1 MSEKKQKKVLGRG
14 LDALLGDSSNT
25 DFSNDRKKNT
35 DSLQLSLDKIHV
47 NPNQP
52 RTNFDSNQIDNL
64 VVSIKELG
72 IIQPITVRKIN
83 DDKYEII
90 SGERRYRA
98 SKIANLESIPCY
110 IKAVED
116 ESDLLKMSLVENVQR
131 VDLDP
136 IEIALTYER
145 FVNEYNLNID
155 AISRLVGKDRSTVSN
170 YIRLLK
176 LDPIIQSGI
185 RDGFLSMGHGRALI
199 NVDDKKLQI
208 EIYEQIISSKLS
220 VRQTEKIA
228 RGNKALASNNS
239 SSDVSKIYLDA
250 TNKFEKLFNSKVT
263 LKENRKGKV
272 SLSTT
277 FKSINE
283 LYSIIKK
290 ITNWEKFF
298 Y

>member
-14 LDALLGDSSNT
+14 LDALLGDSDNT
-25 DFSNDRKKNT
+25 GFSTDKKKNT
-35 DSLQLSLDKIHV
+35 DSLQLSLDKIYV

-52 RTNFDSNQIDNL
+52 RTNFDSVQIDNL

-72 IIQPITVRKIN
+72 IIQPITVRKIEN
-83 DDKYEII
+83 DKFEII

-116 ESDLLKMSLVENVQR
+116 ETDLLKMSLVENVQR

-145 FVNEYNLNID
+145 FINEYNLNID
-155 AISRLVGKDRSTVSN
+155 AISRLVGKDRSTISN

-220 VRQTEKIA
+220 VRQTEKIV
-228 RGNKALASNNS
+228 RGNKAIKTNNS
-239 SSDVSKIYLDA
+239 SSDVSKIYIDA
-250 TNKFEKLFNSKVT
+250 TNKFEKLFNSKVI
-263 LKENRKGKV
+263 LKENSKGRV

-283 LYSIIKK
+283 LYSFLKK
-290 ITNWEKFF
+290 ISN
-298 Y
+298 

>member
-25 DFSNDRKKNT
+25 DFPNGGKKNT
-35 DSLQLSLDKIHV
+35 NSLQLSLDKIHV

-52 RTNFDSNQIDNL
+52 RTNFDSDQIDNL

-72 IIQPITVRKIN
+72 IIQPITVRKIK

-116 ESDLLKMSLVENVQR
+116 ETDLLKMSLVENVQR

-145 FVNEYNLNID
+145 FINEYSLNID
-155 AISRLVGKDRSTVSN
+155 AISRLVGKDRSTISN

-208 EIYEQIISSKLS
+208 EIYEQIISSNLS
-220 VRQTEKIA
+220 VRQTEKIV
-228 RGNKALASNNS
+228 RGNKTTNTNKS

-263 LKENRKGKV
+263 LKENSKGRV
-272 SLSTT
+272 SLLTT

-283 LYSIIKK
+283 LYSFLKK
-290 ITNWEKFF
+290 ISN
-298 Y
+298 

>member
-1 MSEKKQKKVLGRG
+1 MSDKKQKKVLGRG
-14 LDALLGDSSNT
+14 LDALLGDSDNT
-25 DFSNDRKKNT
+25 DFSSDIKSNSN
-35 DSLQLSLDKIHV
+35 SLQLSLDKINV

-72 IIQPITVRKIN
+72 IIQPITVRKIK

-116 ESDLLKMSLVENVQR
+116 ETDLLKMSLVENVQR

-145 FVNEYNLNID
+145 FINEYNLNID
-155 AISRLVGKDRSTVSN
+155 AISRLVGKDRSTISN

-208 EIYEQIISSKLS
+208 EIYEQIISSNLS
-220 VRQTEKIA
+220 VRQTEKIV
-228 RGNKALASNNS
+228 RGNKTTNTNKS

-263 LKENRKGKV
+263 LKENSKGRV
-272 SLSTT
+272 SLLTT

-283 LYSIIKK
+283 LYSFLKK
-290 ITNWEKFF
+290 ISN
-298 Y
+298 

>member
-1 MSEKKQKKVLGRG
+1 MSDKKQKKVLGRG
-14 LDALLGDSSNT
+14 LDALLGNSDNA
-25 DFSNDRKKNT
+25 DFSNNTKNNT
-35 DSLQLSLDKIHV
+35 NSLQLSLDKIYV

-116 ESDLLKMSLVENVQR
+116 ETDLLKMSLVENVQR

-145 FVNEYNLNID
+145 FINEYNLNID

-228 RGNKALASNNS
+228 RGNKALASNKS

-263 LKENRKGKV
+263 LKENSKGKV

-290 ITNWEKFF
+290 ITN
-298 Y
+298 

>member
-14 LDALLGDSSNT
+14 LDALLGNT
-25 DFSNDRKKNT
+25 DNADLSIEKKKGIN
-35 DSLQLSLDKIHV
+35 SFKLSLNKIHV

-52 RTNFDSNQIDNL
+52 RTNFDSKEIDNL

-83 DDKYEII
+83 EDKYEII

-98 SKIANLESIPCY
+98 SKLANLESIPCF
-110 IKAVED
+110 IKAVEND
-116 ESDLLKMSLVENVQR
+116 TDLLKMSLVENVQR

-145 FVNEYNLNID
+145 LINEYNLDIES
-155 AISRLVGKDRSTVSN
+155 ISRLVGKDRSTISN
-170 YIRLLK
+170 YVRLLK

-199 NVDDKKLQI
+199 NIDDKKLQI
-208 EIYEQIISSKLS
+208 EIYKQIISSKLS
-220 VRQTEKIA
+220 VRQTEKIV
-228 RGNKALASNNS
+228 RGNKILTSNNS
-239 SSDVSKIYLDA
+239 NSDVSKIYLDA

-263 LKENRKGKV
+263 LKESNKGKV
-272 SLSTT
+272 TLSIS

-283 LYSIIKK
+283 LYSILKK
-290 ITNWEKFF
+290 ISNWEK
-298 Y
+298 

>member
-1 MSEKKQKKVLGRG
+1 MTGKKQKKVLGRG
-14 LDALLGDSSNT
+14 LDALLGDSDNLDLSIE
-25 DFSNDRKKNT
+25 KKKKIN
-35 DSLQLSLDKIHV
+35 SFQLSLDKIHV

-52 RTNFDSNQIDNL
+52 RTNFDSKEINNL

-72 IIQPITVRKIN
+72 IIQPITVRKI
-83 DDKYEII
+83 DYDKYEII

-98 SKIANLESIPCY
+98 SKIAKLDSIPCF
-110 IKAVED
+110 IKAVD
-116 ESDLLKMSLVENVQR
+116 NDSDLLKMSLVENVQR

-145 FVNEYNLNID
+145 LINEYNLNID
-155 AISRLVGKDRSTVSN
+155 AISRLVGKDRSTISN
-170 YIRLLK
+170 YLRLLK

-199 NVDDKKLQI
+199 NIDDKKLQLK
-208 EIYEQIISSKLS
+208 IYEQIISSKLS
-220 VRQTEKIA
+220 VRQTENIV
-228 RGNKALASNNS
+228 RGEKPSNFNNHN
-239 SSDVSKIYLDA
+239 SDVSKIYIDV

-263 LKENRKGKV
+263 LKENNRGKV
-272 SLSTT
+272 TLSAS

-290 ITNWEKFF
+290 ISNWKR
-298 Y
+298 

>member
-1 MSEKKQKKVLGRG
+1 MTGRKQKKVLGRG
-14 LDALLGDSSNT
+14 LDALLGDSDNLDLSIE
-25 DFSNDRKKNT
+25 KKKKIN
-35 DSLQLSLDKIHV
+35 SFQLSLDKIHV

-52 RTNFDSNQIDNL
+52 RTNFDSKEINNL

-72 IIQPITVRKIN
+72 IIQPITVRKI
-83 DDKYEII
+83 DYDKYEII

-98 SKIANLESIPCY
+98 SKIANLDSIPCF
-110 IKAVED
+110 IKAVD
-116 ESDLLKMSLVENVQR
+116 NDSDLLKMSLVENVQR

-145 FVNEYNLNID
+145 LINEYNLNID
-155 AISRLVGKDRSTVSN
+155 AISRLVGKDRSTISN
-170 YIRLLK
+170 YLRLLK

-199 NVDDKKLQI
+199 NIDDKKLQLK
-208 EIYEQIISSKLS
+208 IYEQIISSKLS
-220 VRQTEKIA
+220 VRQTENIV
-228 RGNKALASNNS
+228 RGEKPSNFNNHN
-239 SSDVSKIYLDA
+239 SDVSKIYIDV

-263 LKENRKGKV
+263 LKENNIGKV
-272 SLSTT
+272 TLSAS

-290 ITNWEKFF
+290 ISNWKR
-298 Y
+298 

>member
-14 LDALLGDSSNT
+14 LDALLGDTDNSNLSIEKT
-25 DFSNDRKKNT
+25 KKIN
-35 DSLQLSLDKIHV
+35 SFQLPLSKIHV

-52 RTNFDSNQIDNL
+52 RTNFDSKEIDNL

-98 SKIANLESIPCY
+98 SKLANLNSIPCY
-110 IKAVED
+110 IKAVEND
-116 ESDLLKMSLVENVQR
+116 TDLLKMSLVENVQR

-145 FVNEYNLNID
+145 LINEYNLDIES
-155 AISRLVGKDRSTVSN
+155 ISRLVGKDRSTISN
-170 YIRLLK
+170 YVRLLK

-199 NVDDKKLQI
+199 NIDDKKLQI
-208 EIYEQIISSKLS
+208 EIYKQIISSKLS
-220 VRQTEKIA
+220 VRQTEKIV
-228 RGNKALASNNS
+228 RGNKILTSNNS
-239 SSDVSKIYLDA
+239 NSDVSKIYLDA

-263 LKENRKGKV
+263 LKESNKGKV
-272 SLSTT
+272 TLSIS

-283 LYSIIKK
+283 LYSILKK
-290 ITNWEKFF
+290 ISNWEK
-298 Y
+298 

>member
-14 LDALLGDSSNT
+14 LDALLGDSDNT
-25 DFSNDRKKNT
+25 DFSSDIKSNSN
-35 DSLQLSLDKIHV
+35 SLQLSLDKINV

-52 RTNFDSNQIDNL
+52 RTNFDSNQINNL

-72 IIQPITVRKIN
+72 VIQPITVRKIK

-116 ESDLLKMSLVENVQR
+116 KTDLLKMSLVENVQR

-145 FVNEYNLNID
+145 FINEYNLNID
-155 AISRLVGKDRSTVSN
+155 AISRLVGKDRSTISN

-185 RDGFLSMGHGRALI
+185 RDGFLTMGHGRALI

-208 EIYEQIISSKLS
+208 EIYQQIISSNLS
-220 VRQTEKIA
+220 VRQTEKIVS
-228 RGNKALASNNS
+228 GKKASTNNNS
-239 SSDVSKIYLDA
+239 NSDVSKIYIDA

-263 LKENRKGKV
+263 LKENSKGKV

-283 LYSIIKK
+283 LYSFLKK
-290 ITNWEKFF
+290 ISIWEE
-298 Y
+298 

>member
-1 MSEKKQKKVLGRG
+1 MSDKKQKKVLGRG
-14 LDALLGDSSNT
+14 LDALLGNSDNA
-25 DFSNDRKKNT
+25 DFSKNNT
-35 DSLQLSLDKIHV
+35 NSLQLSLDKIYV

-110 IKAVED
+110 IKAVEH
-116 ESDLLKMSLVENVQR
+116 ETDLLKMSLVENVQR

-145 FVNEYNLNID
+145 FINEYNLNID
-155 AISRLVGKDRSTVSN
+155 AISRLVGMDRSTVSN

-228 RGNKALASNNS
+228 RGDKALPSNNS

-250 TNKFEKLFNSKVT
+250 TNKFEKLFNSKVI
-263 LKENRKGKV
+263 LKENSKGKV
-272 SLSTT
+272 SLLTT

-290 ITNWEKFF
+290 ITN
-298 Y
+298 

>member
-14 LDALLGDSSNT
+14 LDALLGDTDNSSL
-25 DFSNDRKKNT
+25 SIEKKKKTN
-35 DSLQLSLDKIHV
+35 SIQLSLNKIHV

-52 RTNFDSNQIDNL
+52 RTNFDSKEIDNL

-83 DDKYEII
+83 EDKYEII

-98 SKIANLESIPCY
+98 SKLANLESIPCY
-110 IKAVED
+110 IKAVEND
-116 ESDLLKMSLVENVQR
+116 TDLLKMSLVENVQR

-145 FVNEYNLNID
+145 LINEYNLDIES
-155 AISRLVGKDRSTVSN
+155 ISRLVGKDRSTISN
-170 YIRLLK
+170 YVRLLK

-199 NVDDKKLQI
+199 NIDDKKIQI
-208 EIYEQIISSKLS
+208 EIYKKIISSKLS
-220 VRQTEKIA
+220 VRQTEKIV
-228 RGNKALASNNS
+228 RGNKTITSNNS
-239 SSDVSKIYLDA
+239 KSDVSKIYLDA
-250 TNKFEKLFNSKVT
+250 TNKFEKFFDSRVT
-263 LKENRKGKV
+263 LKESNKGKV
-272 SLSTT
+272 TLSTS

-283 LYSIIKK
+283 LYSILKK
-290 ITNWEKFF
+290 ISN
-298 Y
+298 

>member
-1 MSEKKQKKVLGRG
+1 MSDKKQKKVLGRG
-14 LDALLGDSSNT
+14 LDALLGNSDNA
-25 DFSNDRKKNT
+25 DFSNNTKNNT
-35 DSLQLSLDKIHV
+35 NSLQLSLDKIYV

-98 SKIANLESIPCY
+98 SKIANLKSIPCY

-145 FVNEYNLNID
+145 FINEYNLNVD
-155 AISRLVGKDRSTVSN
+155 TISRLVGKDRSTVSN

-228 RGNKALASNNS
+228 RGNKSLPSNNS

-263 LKENRKGKV
+263 LKENSKGKV

-290 ITNWEKFF
+290 ITN
-298 Y
+298 

>member
-25 DFSNDRKKNT
+25 DFSNDVKKNT

-52 RTNFDSNQIDNL
+52 RTNFDSDQIDNL

-72 IIQPITVRKIN
+72 IIQPITVRKIK

-116 ESDLLKMSLVENVQR
+116 ETDLLKMSLVENVQR

-145 FVNEYNLNID
+145 FINEYSLNID
-155 AISRLVGKDRSTVSN
+155 AISRLVGKDRSTISN

-208 EIYEQIISSKLS
+208 EIYEQIISSNLS
-220 VRQTEKIA
+220 VRQTEKIV
-228 RGNKALASNNS
+228 RGNKTTNTNKS

-263 LKENRKGKV
+263 LKENSKGRV
-272 SLSTT
+272 SLLTT

-283 LYSIIKK
+283 LYSFLKK
-290 ITNWEKFF
+290 ISN
-298 Y
+298 

>member
-14 LDALLGDSSNT
+14 LDALLGDSDNT
-25 DFSNDRKKNT
+25 GFSTDKKKNT
-35 DSLQLSLDKIHV
+35 DSLQLSLDKIYV

-52 RTNFDSNQIDNL
+52 RTNFDSVQIDNL

-83 DDKYEII
+83 DGKYEII

-290 ITNWEKFF
+290 ITN
-298 Y
+298 

>member
-1 MSEKKQKKVLGRG
+1 MSKKKQKKVLGRG
-14 LDALLGDSSNT
+14 LDALLGDPDNSN
-25 DFSNDRKKNT
+25 FSNDNNKNSNSFQI
-35 DSLQLSLDKIHV
+35 SLEKIYV
-47 NPNQP
+47 NRNQP
-52 RTNFDSNQIDNL
+52 RTNFDSNEIDNL

-98 SKIANLESIPCY
+98 SKIANLGSIPCY

-116 ESDLLKMSLVENVQR
+116 EADLLKMSLVENIQR

-145 FVNEYNLNID
+145 FINEYNLNID
-155 AISRLVGKDRSTVSN
+155 AISRLVGKDRSTISN

-228 RGNKALASNNS
+228 RGNKAPPNKNF
-239 SSDVSKIYLDA
+239 SSDVSKIYIDA

-263 LKENRKGKV
+263 LKENSKGKV

-277 FKSINE
+277 FKSIND
-283 LYSIIKK
+283 LYSFLKK
-290 ITNWEKFF
+290 ISN
-298 Y
+298 

>member
-14 LDALLGDSSNT
+14 LDALLGDSDNT
-25 DFSNDRKKNT
+25 DFSNDRKKNNNT
-35 DSLQLSLDKIHV
+35 LQLSLDKIHV

-72 IIQPITVRKIN
+72 IIQPITVRKIKDN
-83 DDKYEII
+83 NYEII

-98 SKIANLESIPCY
+98 SKIAKMESIPCY

-145 FVNEYNLNID
+145 FINEYNLNID

-228 RGNKALASNNS
+228 KGNKALPSNNS
-239 SSDVSKIYLDA
+239 SSDVSKIYLDV

-263 LKENRKGKV
+263 LKENSKGKV

-290 ITNWEKFF
+290 ITN
-298 Y
+298 

>member
-25 DFSNDRKKNT
+25 DFSNDGKKNT
-35 DSLQLSLDKIHV
+35 NSLQLSLDKIYV

-52 RTNFDSNQIDNL
+52 RTNFDSDQIDNL

-72 IIQPITVRKIN
+72 IIQPITVRKIK

-116 ESDLLKMSLVENVQR
+116 ETDLLKMSLVENVQR

-145 FVNEYNLNID
+145 FINEYNLNID
-155 AISRLVGKDRSTVSN
+155 AISRLVGKDRSTISN

-220 VRQTEKIA
+220 VRQTEKIV
-228 RGNKALASNNS
+228 RGNKTTNTNNS
-239 SSDVSKIYLDA
+239 SSDVSKIYIDA

-263 LKENRKGKV
+263 LKENSKGKV

-283 LYSIIKK
+283 LYSFLKK
-290 ITNWEKFF
+290 ISN
-298 Y
+298 

>member
-14 LDALLGDSSNT
+14 LDALLGDSDNA
-25 DFSNDRKKNT
+25 DFSNGRNKNI

-72 IIQPITVRKIN
+72 IIQPITVRKIK

-98 SKIANLESIPCY
+98 SKIAKLESIPCY

-116 ESDLLKMSLVENVQR
+116 ETDLLKMSLVENVQR

-145 FVNEYNLNID
+145 FINEYNLNID
-155 AISRLVGKDRSTVSN
+155 GISRLVGKDRSTISN

-176 LDPIIQSGI
+176 LDPIVQSGI

-228 RGNKALASNNS
+228 RGNKASSNNNS
-239 SSDVSKIYLDA
+239 SSDVSKIYIDA

-263 LKENRKGKV
+263 LKENSKGKV

-283 LYSIIKK
+283 LYSFLKK
-290 ITNWEKFF
+290 ISN
-298 Y
+298 

>member
-1 MSEKKQKKVLGRG
+1 MSDKKQKKVLGRG
-14 LDALLGDSSNT
+14 LDALLGNSDNA
-25 DFSNDRKKNT
+25 DFSKNNT
-35 DSLQLSLDKIHV
+35 NSLQLSLDKIYV

-116 ESDLLKMSLVENVQR
+116 ETDLLKMSLVENVQR

-145 FVNEYNLNID
+145 FINEYNLNID

-228 RGNKALASNNS
+228 RGNKALASNKS

-263 LKENRKGKV
+263 LKENSKGKV

-290 ITNWEKFF
+290 ITN
-298 Y
+298 

>member
-14 LDALLGDSSNT
+14 LDALLGDTDNT
-25 DFSNDRKKNT
+25 SLSIEKIKNIN
-35 DSLQLSLDKIHV
+35 SFQLSINKIHV

-52 RTNFDSNQIDNL
+52 RTNFDSKEIDNL
-64 VVSIKELG
+64 VISIKELG

-98 SKIANLESIPCY
+98 SKQANLDSIPCY
-110 IKAVED
+110 IKAVEND
-116 ESDLLKMSLVENVQR
+116 TDLLKMSLVENVQR

-145 FVNEYNLNID
+145 LINEYKLDIES
-155 AISRLVGKDRSTVSN
+155 ISRLVGKDRSTISN
-170 YIRLLK
+170 YVRLLR

-199 NVDDKKLQI
+199 NINDKKLQI
-208 EIYEQIISSKLS
+208 EIYKQILSSKLS
-220 VRQTEKIA
+220 VRQTEKIV
-228 RGNKALASNNS
+228 RGNKTITSNNS
-239 SSDVSKIYLDA
+239 KSDVSKIYLDA
-250 TNKFEKLFNSKVT
+250 TNKFEKFFDSRVT
-263 LKENRKGKV
+263 LKESNKGKV
-272 SLSTT
+272 TLSTS

-283 LYSIIKK
+283 LYSILKK
-290 ITNWEKFF
+290 ISNWEK
-298 Y
+298 

>member
-1 MSEKKQKKVLGRG
+1 MSEKKQKKVLGKG
-14 LDALLGDSSNT
+14 LGALLGDADNSNL
-25 DFSNDRKKNT
+25 SIKKNT
-35 DSLQLSLDKIHV
+35 DSFKLSLDKIFV

-52 RTNFDSNQIDNL
+52 RTNFDSNEIDNL

-83 DDKYEII
+83 ENKYEII

-98 SKIANLESIPCY
+98 SKIANLDSIPCY
-110 IKAVED
+110 IKAVEND
-116 ESDLLKMSLVENVQR
+116 TDLLKMSLVENVQR

-145 FVNEYNLNID
+145 LINEYNLNID
-155 AISRLVGKDRSTVSN
+155 IISRLVGKDRSTVSN

-199 NVDDKKLQI
+199 NIDDKKLQI
-208 EIYEQIISSKLS
+208 EIYEQIISLNLS
-220 VRQTEKIA
+220 VRQTEKIV
-228 RGNKALASNNS
+228 RGNKTLTSNNS
-239 SSDVSKIYLDA
+239 HSDVSKIYIDA
-250 TNKFEKLFNSKVT
+250 TNKFEKLFDSKVT
-263 LKENRKGKV
+263 LKENNKGKV
-272 SLSTT
+272 TLSTS

-283 LYSIIKK
+283 LYSILKK
-290 ITNWEKFF
+290 ISNWEN
-298 Y
+298 